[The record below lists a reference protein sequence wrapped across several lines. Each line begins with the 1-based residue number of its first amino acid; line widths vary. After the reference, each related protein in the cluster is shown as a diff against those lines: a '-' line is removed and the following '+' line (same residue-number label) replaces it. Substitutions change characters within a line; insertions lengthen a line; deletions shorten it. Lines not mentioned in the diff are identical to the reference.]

1 MADLDADLDA
11 NRANKWMRRLLPLL
25 ILGLGAGGLV
35 LMIKMRKP
43 PGRKKR
49 PKAAQLVEVVTVQ
62 AEKRRVEVTSNGVVQ
77 PRREASLAAEVSGRV
92 RWLHRNLVVGGQIKK
107 GAPLLVIDPVD
118 YKLVVE
124 KARSQVAQ
132 AERALAVAESS
143 ARVART
149 EWKQLGQGTGRAP
162 TPLTLHEPQI
172 KEARAL
178 LAAARADLEMAK
190 LNLQRTTMRAPF
202 NLRVRSEQV
211 EAGQYVRVGQELTR
225 VYGTDVAEVVGGG
238 EIPFAQ
244 AAFVEDGRGYSF
256 INRNDRRRVINVTAK
271 ADLKVANADAILKQ
285 LGEGL
290 LPQLQADYP
299 GLTYDMEGQQRERRE
314 SMQSLMWG
322 FVVALLM
329 IYVMLAVPFRSY
341 SQPFLVMSAIPFG
354 IIGAVLGHLLLGFN
368 MSLLSWMGVVAL
380 SGVVINDSLV
390 MIDFINRLRAQG
402 VPARQ
407 AVIDGARRRFRP
419 IVLTTLTTFFA
430 LVPMLAETSVQAR
443 FLVPMAV
450 SLACGVLFGTQ
461 IILMLVPAL
470 YMILEDVRGAI
481 YRFLGR
487 EVPEPTTE
495 QPLIEVQR

>member
-225 VYGTDVAEVVGGG
+225 VYGTDVAEVVVPLPVSELRWL
-238 EIPFAQ
+238 EIPDGGSGRGSPVTVRLKTGAETHEREGWLVRSVGEVDPTGRMSKVVVAIEDPYNLEREADGQ
-244 AAFVEDGRGYSF
+244 PAYEIGAFVEVALEGRML
-256 INRNDRRRVINVTAK
+256 DRVIPIPSEALRRGSRVWVAGAGDKLDVRRVTTARVDQNE
-271 ADLKVANADAILKQ
+271 ALVLSGI
-285 LGEGL
+285 E
-290 LPQLQADYP
+290 P
-299 GLTYDMEGQQRERRE
+299 GDRIVLSSITGAVDGMRLRVRPSQNGRFLRRE
-314 SMQSLMWG
+314 ASR
-322 FVVALLM
+322 
-329 IYVMLAVPFRSY
+329 RST
-341 SQPFLVMSAIPFG
+341 
-354 IIGAVLGHLLLGFN
+354 
-368 MSLLSWMGVVAL
+368 
-380 SGVVINDSLV
+380 SGRVK
-390 MIDFINRLRAQG
+390 Q
-402 VPARQ
+402 
-407 AVIDGARRRFRP
+407 
-419 IVLTTLTTFFA
+419 
-430 LVPMLAETSVQAR
+430 
-443 FLVPMAV
+443 
-450 SLACGVLFGTQ
+450 
-461 IILMLVPAL
+461 
-470 YMILEDVRGAI
+470 
-481 YRFLGR
+481 
-487 EVPEPTTE
+487 
-495 QPLIEVQR
+495 